1 MYVIGYLILKIL
13 KVNQAVKTKNGGKS
27 FPGCY
32 EDIIIVI
39 VIKIVWNF
47 HKNRQSDP
55 SAKWENSEIESTIEL
70 GTIKKER
77 KDSLVKEGKTVKPF
91 EKKKNSVSLPKM
103 I

>member
-77 KDSLVKEGKTVKPF
+77 KDSLVKERKTVKPF
-91 EKKKNSVSLPKM
+91 EKK
-103 I
+103 

>member
-91 EKKKNSVSLPKM
+91 EKNNNTASLPKM

>member
-55 SAKWENSEIESTIEL
+55 SAKWENSEIESTMEL

-91 EKKKNSVSLPKM
+91 EKKIIILLPYLK
-103 I
+103 

>member
-55 SAKWENSEIESTIEL
+55 SAKWENSEIESTMEL

-77 KDSLVKEGKTVKPF
+77 KDSLVKERKTVKPF
-91 EKKKNSVSLPKM
+91 EKK
-103 I
+103 

>member
-13 KVNQAVKTKNGGKS
+13 KVNQAVQTKNGGKS
-27 FPGCY
+27 FPECY

-47 HKNRQSDP
+47 HKNRQSVP

-77 KDSLVKEGKTVKPF
+77 KDSLV
-91 EKKKNSVSLPKM
+91 
-103 I
+103 